1 LLLFLFLYN
10 FFLFRSAED
19 IMESRNKIRLYF
31 IAILMSMIFLF
42 PFISNGENASFP
54 LHNPLIINGDW
65 AFPPY
70 EYINDK
76 GQPEGFNID
85 LTRAIMKE
93 LGYQYKIKLSDW
105 KSIVNSLKCGKSD
118 LLMGMIYSNERA
130 RIFCFGPSHGYIY
143 QNVVYRKGDLPIRMF
158 DQLKDKCVVVE
169 DHTTSHELLH
179 DAGYDSHI
187 VTVSNMNVA
196 LIKLSQGN
204 FFAAMCD
211 QDMADE
217 IIKKNHLDNL
227 VVADLGLPH
236 QEYRFVANDEA
247 LLDKIDKALYKLKK
261 EGSYDKIYNKWFVQN
276 KHSHLSRI
284 VYTVLGIFVIVA
296 IVLYLFNFLLRRKVR
311 KAKDLLERKNRRMAL
326 AIHTGGIS
334 VWEYSVSKKSFYNV
348 DSELFPSKGKTFEE
362 ELSLLHPDDRQKFK
376 SLFQGLEE
384 GRIPQKTV
392 CFRVDMEHTGEWR
405 YIDKEFAVI
414 KSADGKVDTII
425 VSNKDV
431 TEGIEKQNRIEE
443 LLQKYQTVFNFTT
456 VGIQYFDEN
465 GILCDINEAAC
476 ELFGIDDKEML
487 VESHLSIYDNPF
499 LKDYLDRNH
508 PETCNCIIEQNFDET
523 KKEDYFNLSKRSGI
537 VIIDTRIIPIYKTKG
552 VLDCIIVLN
561 RDITDTI
568 KMQKLLQ
575 DSIKKMELA
584 IQCSNL
590 VYWEFNVLNKSFT
603 LNSTPISSYNDKM
616 NVPIDV
622 MLNNFHPDDA
632 MRVKSYIDEILQ
644 KQDRVLIFEGR
655 LLSQKGWRYC
665 TFTGTPFEKDEKT
678 GLYTKYVGFTR
689 DDTEMI
695 KLNDEI
701 SEYAKKMNYVL
712 RSSDV
717 QTWSYDIASKTI
729 FVFSG
734 INKEG
739 IKGSI
744 DDYLEYVDPSE
755 RNEVRELFS
764 HLENGEFDIFST
776 KRKLW
781 ATATKNQKSYVV
793 NDCIP
798 VKNNEGKVTGYFGLC
813 RNITDLIEI
822 QNRLEEEKE
831 KALQADKLKSTFL
844 ANMSHEIRTPLNAIV
859 GFSNLLE
866 EVEDKDERKDYITL
880 INTNSDLLLRII
892 NDILDLSKIESGF
905 ITLVSEEFDMVPF
918 FNEFARSLA
927 QRETNPDVEL
937 IIDNPYSKC
946 MVYADSNRMAQILT
960 NFTTNAIKYTPEG
973 HIKIGYRCLD
983 NGIRLFVEDTG
994 IGIAKDKQD
1003 RIFHRFEK
1011 LDDFAQGTGLGLSI
1025 CKAIC
1030 DAYNAKVKDGNEAK
1044 IGFESEEGKGSTF
1057 WVWIPCNPQFVI
1069 SDLTDEDISP
1079 VDNKIMRNNNT
1090 SKINNNMEDKST
1102 ILVAEDNDSN
1112 YLLVQALLK
1121 KYSLTHAR
1129 NGLEAVN
1136 FATEN
1141 QYDLILM
1148 DIKMPIMDGLEATKR
1163 IREFNKTV
1171 PIITLTAYAFDQDR
1185 KDSLA
1190 AGSNDFITKPLRKDE
1205 LLAKVEKYINSQE

>member
-1 LLLFLFLYN
+1 
-10 FFLFRSAED
+10 
-19 IMESRNKIRLYF
+19 MESQKKIRLYF
-31 IAILMSMIFLF
+31 IVVTMAMIFLF
-42 PFISNGENASFP
+42 PLSSNGESDSFP
-54 LHNPLIINGDW
+54 LHNPLIIKGDW

-85 LTRAIMKE
+85 LTCAIMKE
-93 LGYQYKIKLSDW
+93 LGLQYKIELSDW
-105 KSIVNSLKCGKSD
+105 KSVMGSLESGKSD
-118 LLMGMIYSNERA
+118 LVMGMMYSNERA
-130 RIFCFGPSHGYIY
+130 RIFRFGPIHGYIY
-143 QNVVYRKGDLPIRMF
+143 QHVVYRKGDLPIRMF
-158 DQLKDKCVVVE
+158 DQLKDKYVVVE
-169 DHTTSHELLH
+169 DNTTSYELLH
-179 DAGYDSHI
+179 NAGYDSHV
-187 VTVSNMNVA
+187 VTASNMNVA
-196 LIKLSQGN
+196 LIKLSQGH
-204 FFAAMCD
+204 FFAALCD
-211 QDMADE
+211 QDMANE
-217 IIKKNHLDNL
+217 IIKKNHLNNL
-227 VVADLGLPH
+227 VVADLGLPP
-236 QEYRFVANDEA
+236 QEYRFVANNE
-247 LLDKIDKALYKLKK
+247 LLLNKIDRALYKLKK
-261 EGSYDKIYNKWFVQN
+261 DGSYDKIYNKWLVQN
-276 KHSHLSRI
+276 KHSRLSHI
-284 VYTVLGIFVIVA
+284 VYTVLGVFIIVA
-296 IVLYLFNFLLRRKVR
+296 IVLYMFNSLLRRKVK
-311 KAKDLLERKNRRMAL
+311 KANDLLERKNRRLAL
-326 AIHTGGIS
+326 AIHAGGIN
-334 VWEYSVSKKSFYNV
+334 VWGYSVSKKYFYNV
-348 DSELFPSKGKTFEE
+348 ESELFPSKGKPFEE
-362 ELSLLHPDDRQKFK
+362 ELSLLHPDDQPKFK
-376 SLFQGLEE
+376 ALFQELEE
-384 GRIPQKTV
+384 GIIPQKAV
-392 CFRVDMEHTGEWR
+392 CFRIDRKHTGEWR

-425 VSNKDV
+425 GSNKDV
-431 TEGIEKQNRIEE
+431 TEEIKKQSRIEE

-456 VGIQYFDEN
+456 IGIQYFDEN
-465 GILCDINEAAC
+465 GILCDMNEAAC
-476 ELFGIDDKEML
+476 ELFGVNDKEML
-487 VESHLSIYDNPF
+487 IESHLSIYDNPF
-499 LKDYLDRNH
+499 LKDHLDRNH
-508 PETCNCIIEQNFDET
+508 PEVYNCVIEQNFDET
-523 KKEDYFNLSKRSGI
+523 KEEDYFTLSKRSGI
-537 VIIDTRIIPIYKTKG
+537 FIIDTKVIPIYKTKG

-568 KMQKLLQ
+568 RMQKLLK
-575 DSIKKMELA
+575 DSIRKMELA

-590 VYWEFNVLNKSFT
+590 VYWEFDVVNKIFT
-603 LNSTPISSYNDKM
+603 LNSTPISSYEDKLK
-616 NVPIDV
+616 VPIDV
-622 MLNNFHPDDA
+622 MLKNFYPDDSI
-632 MRVKSYIDEILQ
+632 RVKSYIDEILQ

-655 LLSQKGWRYC
+655 LTSSKGWRYC
-665 TFTGTPFEKDEKT
+665 TFTGTPFEKDDKT

-695 KLNDEI
+695 KLNNEI
-701 SEYAKKMNYVL
+701 REYAKKMNYVL

-729 FVFSG
+729 TIFSG
-734 INKEG
+734 VNEEG
-739 IKGSI
+739 IKGSL
-744 DDYLEYVDPSE
+744 DEYLEYVDPSE
-755 RNEVRELFS
+755 RDEVRKLFT
-764 HLENGEFDIFST
+764 HLEKGEFGIFST
-776 KRKLW
+776 KRKLL
-781 ATATKNQKSYVV
+781 ATATKNQRSYVV
-793 NDCIP
+793 NDGIP
-798 VKNNEGKVTGYFGLC
+798 VKDNEGKVTGYFGLC

-866 EVEDKDERKDYITL
+866 EVEDVQEKKDYINL

-892 NDILDLSKIESGF
+892 NDILDLSKIESGV

-960 NFTTNAIKYTPEG
+960 NFTTNAIKYTPAG
-973 HIKIGYRCLD
+973 HIKIGYRCID

-1030 DAYNAKVKDGNEAK
+1030 DAYNAKVKDGNQAK

-1057 WVWIPCNPQFVI
+1057 WVWIPCDPQFVM